1 MISSKALLDQT
12 GISRATLNNYI
23 RFGILPRPEV
33 LSAAQ
38 GLNETAPRLLGY
50 FPEDSIERVKVV
62 QCLKAEGLS
71 IAEIVEYL
79 DVNGVQSE
87 YQLTPDLDTNSVI
100 SAQEQSKDSLPSQ
113 AIQAPITA
121 ESDQPHGA
129 SLNSLPNI
137 SLGDHQYPAYMVNY
151 NLELTWFN
159 DSARENIFGFL
170 KPPSHSN
177 ERNLFLLL
185 TNPEANLSL
194 DERRNWAN
202 LHVQIASAR
211 VSHEALLKQIK
222 INDPALASIADTIT
236 WPAGKYQQDKTN
248 IFNEIEFYSNTS
260 RGKEQGFK
268 VYSVYFREGV
278 LIVHAPLAE
287 IGAELINYLSRRNQV
302 IQSLL
307 SQQLPVMTPLAV
319 LVADIQKSV
328 RICSELPPD
337 EYFELINQIW
347 HTMSQILRKFNGTH
361 GKHAGDGAVYYFFP
375 QTQSNYLFNVICCA
389 EELRTAMAKINL
401 EWKLRKNWLTE
412 LKLNIGLHE
421 GQEWLGAFRS
431 DQHVELIVL
440 GDTINHAA
448 RLSDFAK
455 HGSIW
460 ATKNLI
466 SRLSVT
472 ERKHIDFGVLRLSAE
487 NGDRFV
493 ESSYAQINSLV
504 EMTSPKYEKLRDIA
518 QLAVA
523 EIRSVQTTPSPAR
536 LHHS

>member
-1 MISSKALLDQT
+1 MVSSKALLDQT

-23 RFGILPRPEV
+23 RFGILPKPDV
-33 LSAAQ
+33 LSQ
-38 GLNETAPRLLGY
+38 TEGMGTAGTRLLGY
-50 FPEDSIERVKVV
+50 FPDDSVERVKAV
-62 QCLKAEGLS
+62 QSLKAEGLS
-71 IAEIVEYL
+71 ISEIVEYL
-79 DVNGVQSE
+79 AENGVKSE
-87 YQLTPDLDTNSVI
+87 YELMPDHVEDNAHASEGSKKKDPLPTQMPQA
-100 SAQEQSKDSLPSQ
+100 AQPTRTQGS
-113 AIQAPITA
+113 
-121 ESDQPHGA
+121 
-129 SLNSLPNI
+129 SLNAMPNV
-137 SLGDHQYPAYMVNY
+137 SLGDHLHPAYMLNY

-159 DSARENIFGFL
+159 EAARTNIFGFI

-177 ERNLFLLL
+177 ERNLFQLLASA
-185 TNPEANLSL
+185 EANLTL
-194 DERRNWAN
+194 EERRNWAN
-202 LHVQIASAR
+202 LHIQIARER
-211 VSHEALLKQIK
+211 VDHAALLKQIK
-222 INDPALASIADTIT
+222 LNDPALASIADTIT
-236 WPAGKYQQDKTN
+236 WPSLKEQRDNTAV
-248 IFNEIEFYSNTS
+248 FNEIEFYSNTPDA
-260 RGKEQGFK
+260 RDQGFR

-278 LIVHAPLAE
+278 LVVHTPIAD
-287 IGAELINYLSRRNQV
+287 IGEELINYLSRRNQV

-307 SQQLPVMTPLAV
+307 SQQLPVLTPLAV

-347 HTMSQILRKFNGTH
+347 HTMSQILRKYNGTH

-375 QTQSNYLFNVICCA
+375 QTQSNYLFNVMCCA
-389 EELRTAMAKINL
+389 EELRKAMSKINA

-455 HGSIW
+455 HGTIW

-466 SRLSVT
+466 SRLSVA
-472 ERKHIDFGVLRLSAE
+472 ERKHINFGVLRLSTE
-487 NGDRFV
+487 SGDRFV

-504 EMTSPKYEKLRDIA
+504 ELSDPKNEKLRDIA

-523 EIRSVQTTPSPAR
+523 EIKNVQTTSTIPAQ
-536 LHHS
+536 LH